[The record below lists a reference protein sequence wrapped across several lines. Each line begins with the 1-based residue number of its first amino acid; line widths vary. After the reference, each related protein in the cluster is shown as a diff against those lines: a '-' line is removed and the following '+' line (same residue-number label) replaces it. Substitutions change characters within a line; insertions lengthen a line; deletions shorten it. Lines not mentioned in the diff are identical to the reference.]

1 MSYMQ
6 EKHNKKLDN
15 PKMFYK
21 SSISSTIC
29 ILYVFSIFLFGDSF
43 LIFNKFNQNSLYHQ
57 KFKLYG
63 KNSRGI
69 EEFRESLNVPSENVV
84 NAVSNTKNRRLTVS
98 DAASKAGC
106 DLRTAQK
113 SLMTLAS
120 FTGGDLDV
128 TSDGEII
135 FSFPE
140 DFQSILL
147 QRSTGEKIRRV
158 YKILYPWLFYALRIS
173 FGVALITS
181 LAIVTTMFV
190 AVSSSS
196 NNSDSDDRN
205 RNRGSTMSMRN
216 SGGSGINLNVVFG
229 PSPFDFL
236 YYSRP
241 YGYYNYRYDYIS
253 DWQDPTQ
260 AMNER
265 TRVGD
270 GNYVRMSFLESV
282 FSFLFGDGD
291 PNNRLLDERTKR
303 IAAYI
308 RANKGTV
315 VAEELAPFLDPPKPV
330 DTLIALRENENN
342 IDDYQSY
349 VVDESW
355 VMPAITRLGGVPTVT
370 DDGDIVYSFP
380 DLEASVGIDVDA
392 NVYDVDSTIK
402 NNSNINTNANDNDG
416 GWFKNPLLM
425 KKREEALAQPIQE
438 EEVPFSLAS
447 PSQTVMAAGLGA
459 ANLAGCL
466 WLARLIR
473 SPNWTIITASNPV
486 LALTLGRIF
495 PWMISYAITYAAIPI
510 IRSAKNKRVNDEI
523 KERNSRRLGWRRYLD
538 KPDKVLANK
547 IQAARVIAEQSDAVG
562 QRSIGANANE
572 IEYSTKQETE
582 EEAFRLF
589 DQKFNNDK
597 NNARN

>member
-1 MSYMQ
+1 M
-6 EKHNKKLDN
+6 
-15 PKMFYK
+15 
-21 SSISSTIC
+21 
-29 ILYVFSIFLFGDSF
+29 
-43 LIFNKFNQNSLYHQ
+43 
-57 KFKLYG
+57 
-63 KNSRGI
+63 SRGI
-69 EEFRESLNVPSENVV
+69 DEFREILNVPSENVV
-84 NAVSNTKNRRLTVS
+84 NAVSSTTNRRLTVS
-98 DAASKAGC
+98 DAATKAGC
-106 DLRTAQK
+106 DLRTAQQ

-128 TSDGEII
+128 TNDGEII
-135 FSFPE
+135 YSFPE
-140 DFQSILL
+140 DFQSKLF

-190 AVSSSS
+190 AVTSSSS
-196 NNSDSDDRN
+196 NSDNDDRS
-205 RNRGSTMSMRN
+205 RNRGSMNIRS
-216 SGGSGINLNVVFG
+216 SSSSGINLNVVFG

-241 YGYYNYRYDYIS
+241 YGYYNYRYNNMN

-265 TRVGD
+265 MRVGD

-315 VAEELAPFLDPPKPV
+315 VAEELAPFLDPPEPINTSI
-330 DTLIALRENENN
+330 TLRQEGKNS
-342 IDDYQSY
+342 DDYQSY

-392 NVYDVDSTIK
+392 NVYDVDSTS
-402 NNSNINTNANDNDG
+402 NSNTNINANYDNANG
-416 GWFKNPLLM
+416 GDWFKNPLLI
-425 KKREEALAQPIQE
+425 KKQKEALSQPIQE
-438 EEVPFSLAS
+438 EEIPFSLAS

-473 SPNWTIITASNPV
+473 SPSWSVITASNPV
-486 LALTLGRIF
+486 LALTLGRLF

-510 IRSAKNKRVNDEI
+510 IRSTINKKANDEI
-523 KERNSRRLGWRRYLD
+523 KERNTRRLGWRKYLD
-538 KPDKVLANK
+538 KPDKTLANK
-547 IQAARVIAEQSDAVG
+547 IKAARTMADQNQSVG
-562 QRSIGANANE
+562 QRIIGADVTD
-572 IEYSTKQETE
+572 IGYSTKQETE

-589 DQKFNNDK
+589 DQKFNHK
-597 NNARN
+597 NNKIIR